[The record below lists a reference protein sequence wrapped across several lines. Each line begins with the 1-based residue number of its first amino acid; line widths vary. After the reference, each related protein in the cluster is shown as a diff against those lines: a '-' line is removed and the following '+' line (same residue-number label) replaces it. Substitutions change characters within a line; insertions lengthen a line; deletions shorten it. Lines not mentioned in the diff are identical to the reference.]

1 MTKVLVHGGG
11 GSKGAFGIGC
21 LRYLLGDLRIRYS
34 ALFGVSVG
42 AINCSYLAQFKHG
55 EEKES
60 IEKLSELWQQL
71 TTQDIYKRW
80 FPFGRLQAMVKSSF
94 YDSSPLLELI
104 SKHVSLDKIRAS
116 GKHVTVGAV
125 SMTTGK
131 YKIFDQNN
139 DNFIKAVV
147 ASASFPG
154 ALSPVEFDGQ
164 IYCDGGPKSINPLRE
179 AVDFGATSIDL
190 IVTSPETRDKAF
202 MKKLNTLEMLT
213 RAIDL
218 SSDKILSNDID
229 KVIMHNKLAEHGVKG
244 YKSIKMNLIRPQYNL
259 IENFLSF
266 DKEKIKMMI
275 DIGYQCAKSNYD
287 LSDYF
292 IGS

>member
-11 GSKGAFGIGC
+11 GVRGSFGVGC
-21 LRYLLGDLRIRYS
+21 LKYLLGELKIKYS

-42 AINCSYLAQFKHG
+42 AINCSYLAQFKDG

-60 IEKLSELWQQL
+60 IDSLAELWQQL
-71 TTQDIYKRW
+71 TTKDIYKRW
-80 FPFGRLQAMVKSSF
+80 FPFGKFQAVFKSSF
-94 YDSSPLLELI
+94 YDSSPLLHLI
-104 SKHVSLDKIRAS
+104 QKYVSLEKIRAS
-116 GKHVTVGAV
+116 GKHVTVGAI

-131 YKIFDQNN
+131 YKIFDQTN
-139 DNFIKAVV
+139 DNFLKAVV

-179 AVDFGATSIDL
+179 AIDFGATSVDL

-202 MKKLNTLEMLT
+202 MKRLNTLEMLT

-229 KVIMHNKLAEHGVKG
+229 KVLMHNKLAEHGVPG
-244 YKSIKMNLIRPQYNL
+244 YKYIKLNIIRPQYNL
-259 IENFLSF
+259 VENFLDF
-266 DKEKIKMMI
+266 NGEKIKSMI
-275 DIGYQCAKSNYD
+275 ETGYRCAKNNYNIS
-287 LSDYF
+287 LE
-292 IGS
+292 